1 MAPPK
6 YETRELS
13 KETWSDFQDLFRRK
27 GEWGACWC
35 VYYQRER
42 PPPQAER
49 ESLTLEQRAERNRI
63 EKRKLVSGGRA
74 HGILVYDLGRPV
86 GWCQYGPKE
95 EAPRIDRGRKYRKL
109 DLGAGPGELWR
120 ITCFSV
126 DRAYRNRGVASAA
139 LDAALNSI
147 RKKGGGTVEAYPVT
161 NRGALA
167 AWFGS
172 VPMFEKRGFRV
183 VASFGKSN
191 ALMRKELQG

>member
-13 KETWSDFQDLFRRK
+13 KETWPDFQALFRRK

-63 EKRKLVSGGRA
+63 EKRKLVSDGRA

-120 ITCFSV
+120 ITCVSV

-147 RKKGGGTVEAYPVT
+147 RKMGGGTVEAYPVT

-172 VPMFEKRGFRV
+172 ASMFEKRGFRG
-183 VASFGKSN
+183 VAPFGKSN
-191 ALMRKELQG
+191 ALMRKELRS